1 MRVLICDDE
10 ENIRNLLAKYLLI
23 ENFEV
28 EKAENGLSA
37 QRLMKEMPFNAVV
50 VDLKMPGMDGLE
62 LMKWIRDEGYKMP
75 IIMVSAY
82 GEISDAVKALK
93 LGAHDYIEKPFD
105 PEEVVLK
112 LRNLMDA
119 YNLNEYVEKAGKGL
133 LLSSSF
139 LGENQEVKKIRDVMR
154 KISPSSAT
162 VLITG
167 ESGTGKEVVARDI
180 HNQSSVSSGPFV
192 AINIGG
198 VPENLLESELFG
210 YEKGA
215 FTGAVGRKEGMFE
228 LATGGTLF
236 LDEIGDMPLSLQVKI
251 LRVLQERKI
260 TRLGSTMQI
269 PINARII
276 AATNK
281 NLDDMVQKGLFR
293 EDLYYRLNVV
303 RIHIPPLRERKDDI
317 PILAAAIIAK
327 YNKMMGTQITG
338 ITPEALDVM
347 KKHEFY
353 GNVREL
359 ENVIERSLLFA
370 DGPTIDIGDLDIRPS
385 ISRGTED
392 EHKMGASLGE
402 EVMSLRNAERNA
414 IVHALQRWQ
423 GNRTKAADE
432 LGISRRTLISK
443 IAEYNL
449 DL

>member
-10 ENIRNLLAKYLLI
+10 ENIRNLLGKYLTI

-28 EKAENGLSA
+28 ETAENGLSA
-37 QRLMKEMPFNAVV
+37 QRMLREHSFDALV
-50 VDLKMPGMDGLE
+50 VDLRMPGMGGLE
-62 LMKWIRDEGYKMP
+62 LLKWIKDEGYDMP
-75 IIMVSAY
+75 VIMISAY
-82 GEISDAVKALK
+82 GEISDAVRALK
-93 LGAHDYIEKPFD
+93 LGAYDYIEKPFD
-105 PEEVVLK
+105 PLEVVDK
-112 LRNLMDA
+112 LRSLVESYNLMGSVAKNGD
-119 YNLNEYVEKAGKGL
+119 KAV
-133 LLSSSF
+133 SF
-139 LGENQEVKKIRDVMR
+139 LGESSEVRKIREVIKKIA
-154 KISPSSAT
+154 PSSAT

-167 ESGTGKEVVARDI
+167 ESGTGKEVVAREI
-180 HNQSSVSSGPFV
+180 HAASSVSSGPFI

-228 LATGGTLF
+228 LASGGTLF

-260 TRLGSTMQI
+260 THLGSTHQI

-281 NLDDMVQKGLFR
+281 KLDEMVQKGTFR

-303 RIHIPPLRERKDDI
+303 RIHIPPLRERRDDI
-317 PILAAAIIAK
+317 PVLAASIIAK
-327 YNKMMGTQITG
+327 YNEMMGTKIAG
-338 ITPEALDVM
+338 FTPEALNTL
-347 KKHEFY
+347 KKHGFY

-359 ENVIERSLLFA
+359 ENVIERSIIFA
-370 DGPTIDIGDLDIRPS
+370 ESDVIDVRNLDLRS
-385 ISRGTED
+385 SVSRDTE
-392 EHKMGASLGE
+392 EGHIKQSLGE
-402 EVMSLRNAERNA
+402 EAISLRNAEKNA
-414 IVHALQRWQ
+414 IIHALHRWQ
-423 GNRTKAADE
+423 GNRTKAAEE

>member
-1 MRVLICDDE
+1 MKVLICDDE
-10 ENIRNLLAKYLLI
+10 ENIRNLLGKYLMM

-28 EKAENGLSA
+28 EKAENGLAA
-37 QRLMKEMPFNAVV
+37 QRLMRDFSFNAVV

-62 LMKWIRDEGYKMP
+62 LIKWIRDEGFKMP
-75 IIMVSAY
+75 IIMISAF

-93 LGAHDYIEKPFD
+93 LGAYDYIEKPFD
-105 PEEVVLK
+105 PEEVVSK
-112 LRNLMDA
+112 LRSLVEA
-119 YNLNEYVEKAGKGL
+119 YNLYDIVEKAQGAGNAVA
-133 LLSSSF
+133 F
-139 LGENQEVKKIRDVMR
+139 LGESAEIKKIRDVVK
-154 KISPSSAT
+154 KIAPSSAT

-167 ESGTGKEVVARDI
+167 ESGTGKEVIAKDI
-180 HNQSSVSSGPFV
+180 HNLSNVSSGPFI

-215 FTGAVGRKEGMFE
+215 FTGAVGRKAGMFE
-228 LATGGTLF
+228 LASGGTLF

-251 LRVLQERKI
+251 LRVLQEKKI
-260 TRLGSTMQI
+260 TRLGSTIQI
-269 PINARII
+269 PINARIV

-281 NLDDMVQKGLFR
+281 NLDEMVQKGLFR

-303 RIHIPPLRERKDDI
+303 RIHIPPLRERKEDI
-317 PILAAAIIAK
+317 PILAASIISK
-327 YNKMMGTQITG
+327 YNASMGTKITG
-338 ITPEALDVM
+338 FTPDALEVM

-359 ENVIERSLLFA
+359 ENVIERSLIFA
-370 DGPTIDIGDLDIRPS
+370 DGPAIGVRDLDLRPS
-385 ISRGTED
+385 VARAMD
-392 EHKMGASLGE
+392 EGHKREQISLGE
-402 EVMSLRNAERNA
+402 EAISLRHAEKNA

-423 GNRTKAADE
+423 GNRTKAAEE